1 MLKSK
6 KSKKIGALC
15 CAIALAVTCAVPAF
29 AATDNWANVYLP
41 MYRQTKTLAQAN
53 HDSYVLSAHVY
64 LTRNDVG
71 TMWLQ
76 VYWPSESSYET
87 QEYVATGDI
96 NFSMT
101 YLDSLDGGADNFLYQ
116 GYTSGS
122 CNFN

>member
-1 MLKSK
+1 
-6 KSKKIGALC
+6 
-15 CAIALAVTCAVPAF
+15 
-29 AATDNWANVYLP
+29 

-76 VYWPSESSYET
+76 VYWPSEGSYET

-101 YLDSLDGGADNFLYQ
+101 YLDIVPKNDTLRLDGGADNFLYQ